1 MPVQNS
7 YPSQS
12 SLFGHLGAYMKSL
25 GISPKL
31 LAQEVAAGTDEWVPD
46 SHKDLIFLHS
56 WRKLT
61 QSRSGNLTL
70 KARRRD
76 SPNQPGEAERGQ
88 VELGDRKEQLCSR
101 ETTNLGRRGWITGF
115 FPREALPIDPHA
127 PPPTLAIHSQLP
139 LTRALTGRAHRAE
152 LH

>member
-1 MPVQNS
+1 MQTS

-31 LAQEVAAGTDEWVPD
+31 LVQEVAAGTDEWVPD

-101 ETTNLGRRGWITGF
+101 ETTNLGRRGWF
-115 FPREALPIDPHA
+115 LPERSPTHRSTRTATYPGNTQPAPADASPHGTSS
-127 PPPTLAIHSQLP
+127 P
-139 LTRALTGRAHRAE
+139 G
-152 LH
+152 